1 MSYPIAQDNTTITL
15 YLNVPFSNSYEDHPY
30 CLDNPLLTPRF
41 LDFKVT
47 GTYLGQYYDAF
58 KKLVINDNVN
68 FNYDNQLN
76 TEIEISLE
84 NANDLIFTDA
94 NYLKV
99 HTQYKDY
106 YYFVVG
112 TKQKRNNIYRFELE
126 LDVIMTYG
134 REIKESLKDKPL
146 LTERKM
152 CYRFETTDNDE
163 TSFLCKD
170 ITKTEQVLSSIKP
183 NKVANVH
190 KKQYSDEVYLVYQ
203 FSNTSTTDYTTIIN
217 HITLPFT
224 TKIAPASGVLT
235 INERVFDNSTNRIE
249 ITPRYTKYY
258 NDNNIVSVKA
268 IYDPDIIS
276 KISSLSFQDFTHD
289 ETNKT
294 FKNDR
299 YSDLQITITYENKER
314 NPMSPSNIDGEPTYI
329 YTGCELILERY
340 YVEPQKDDITIL
352 NSITKPTITTIRSY
366 QYEPKLWCYP
376 VRNYVLKS
384 SYSDGLNIMSNLI
397 FTYPKQDYATTIK
410 LKTFT
415 TPYAG
420 DTSVFTTYD
429 FNIKE
434 DFTSP
439 FIDGE
444 FSKMGIGGTPNYS
457 LPTARN
463 ALDYFNQTNSS
474 SFFTGKVFGAI
485 AGIAKNPTPVGAT
498 LSIASAGADIIA
510 NYEDLSNTPESV
522 SSFGNNFIGDYV
534 KKIIQPYIVEYVCSD
549 EVLNQLMDYFY
560 NFGYVVNK
568 ECYFAKNENFNNDG
582 LQEDNMLFARRI
594 FNYIKLKENIV
605 SKLNCNTSADG
616 FIYHIPFIVKEKINE
631 IFNKGIK
638 LWNFNNFNFWN
649 DASGTFNYNEI
660 NNYYLKSLLENMEI

>member
-41 LDFKVT
+41 LDFKVS
-47 GTYLGQYYDAF
+47 GTHFGEYFDAF
-58 KKLVINDNVN
+58 KKLVIADNFN

-76 TEIEISLE
+76 TEIELTLE
-84 NANDLIFTDA
+84 NANELIFTDA

-112 TKQKRNNIYRFELE
+112 TKQKRSSIYRFELE

-134 REIKESLKDKPL
+134 NELKKCLQDKPL

-170 ITKTEQVLSSIKP
+170 ITKTEQVLSNIKP

-190 KKQYSDEVYLVYQ
+190 KKQYSDEVYFVYQ
-203 FSNTSTTDYTTIIN
+203 FSNTSTTEYTTRIN
-217 HITLPFT
+217 YVTLPFT
-224 TKIAPASGVLT
+224 TKIAPASGVLY
-235 INERVFDNSTNRIE
+235 IFEFYGEYNYNRIE
-249 ITPRYTKYY
+249 IEPRYTKYY

-268 IYDPDIIS
+268 IHEPDVIS
-276 KISSLSFQDFTHD
+276 KIKDLYFNDFTHD

-294 FKNDR
+294 FKYER
-299 YSDLQITITYENKER
+299 VGEFSITITYENKVR
-314 NPMSPSNIDGEPTYI
+314 NPLQPPVGDETTYI
-329 YTGCELILERY
+329 YRGCELILESY
-340 YVEPQKDDITIL
+340 NVEPQQVDITIL
-352 NSITKPTITTIRSY
+352 NSITKPTLTTIRSY

-434 DFTSP
+434 DFISP
-439 FIDGE
+439 FIEGE

-485 AGIAKNPTPVGAT
+485 AGIVKNPTPLGAT
-498 LSIASAGADIIA
+498 LSIASTSADIIA

-534 KKIIQPYIVEYVCSD
+534 KNILQPYIVEYVCSD

-560 NFGYVVNK
+560 NFGYIVNK
-568 ECYFAKNENFNNDG
+568 ECYFVKNENFNNDG
-582 LQEDNMLFARRI
+582 LQEDNMLFTRRI

-605 SKLNCNTSADG
+605 SKLNCNTDNSG
-616 FIYHIPFIVKEKINE
+616 FTYHIPFVVKEKINE
-631 IFNKGIK
+631 IFNKGVK